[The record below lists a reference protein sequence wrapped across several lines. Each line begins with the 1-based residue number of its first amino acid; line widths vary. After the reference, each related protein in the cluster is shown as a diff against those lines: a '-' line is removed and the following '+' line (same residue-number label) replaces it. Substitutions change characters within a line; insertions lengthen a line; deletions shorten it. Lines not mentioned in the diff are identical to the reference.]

1 MLTAGYEFY
10 RGTYHGDKITAAEWP
25 VLSRDA
31 AACLEELTLGRTAAD
46 LAPELLE
53 RCQMAL
59 CAVAE
64 EYKAEREEG
73 AGVVASESVGSW
85 SRTYA
90 QTASPAQKRRDAAW
104 MWLGNIDNDES
115 RVIEFYPTD
124 VSFAENFYA
133 LAAEFEERQNDIKAR
148 SAAIAEG
155 DGSKLEKSRAELA
168 LTREAFA
175 FLREGIDRT
184 FGPGTAQTV
193 FGSRDSVAMAAR
205 FFRGVTPYIR
215 KARQGELDRY
225 LKEPAEDV
233 ME

>member
-90 QTASPAQKRRDAAW
+90 QTASPAQKRRDARVDVAGEYRPAVPGRRIAVW
-104 MWLGNIDNDES
+104 PHTVTIWRRGADES
-115 RVIEFYPTD
+115 YT
-124 VSFAENFYA
+124 AEVVTGCLWEDRRGEQLRKTGASASNGVKVYMP
-133 LAAEFEERQNDIKAR
+133 IT
-148 SAAIAEG
+148 AAIQAGDYAAKGEG
-155 DGSKLEKSRAELA
+155 YGAVRTAKDIVA
-168 LTREAFA
+168 LGGLRVSEA
-175 FLREGIDRT
+175 DRLD
-184 FGPGTAQTV
+184 FGRLSHVEA
-193 FGSRDSVAMAAR
+193 
-205 FFRGVTPYIR
+205 
-215 KARQGELDRY
+215 
-225 LKEPAEDV
+225 V

>member
-10 RGTYHGDKITAAEWP
+10 RGIYHGDRIAAAEWP
-25 VLSRDA
+25 ALSRDA

-46 LAPELLE
+46 LDSELLE

-90 QTASPAQKRRDAAW
+90 QTASPAQKRRDAAGEYRPAVPGRRIAVW
-104 MWLGNIDNDES
+104 PHTVTIWRRGADES
-115 RVIEFYPTD
+115 YT
-124 VSFAENFYA
+124 AEVVNGCLWEDRRGEQLRKTGASASNGVKVYMPITTAIQAGDYA
-133 LAAEFEERQNDIKAR
+133 AKGEGYGAVRTAKDI
-148 SAAIAEG
+148 
-155 DGSKLEKSRAELA
+155 
-168 LTREAFA
+168 
-175 FLREGIDRT
+175 
-184 FGPGTAQTV
+184 
-193 FGSRDSVAMAAR
+193 VAMGGLRVSEADR
-205 FFRGVTPYIR
+205 
-215 KARQGELDRY
+215 LDFGR
-225 LKEPAEDV
+225 LSHVEAV

>member
-1 MLTAGYEFY
+1 MDSLNIAGKAV
-10 RGTYHGDKITAAEWP
+10 R
-25 VLSRDA
+25 
-31 AACLEELTLGRTAAD
+31 
-46 LAPELLE
+46 
-53 RCQMAL
+53 L
-59 CAVAE
+59 C
-64 EYKAEREEG
+64 
-73 AGVVASESVGSW
+73 
-85 SRTYA
+85 
-90 QTASPAQKRRDAAW
+90 
-104 MWLGNIDNDES
+104 IDNDES

-155 DGSKLEKSRAELA
+155 DGSKLA

>member
-90 QTASPAQKRRDAAW
+90 QTAAW
-104 MWLGNIDNDES
+104 MWLGNTGLLYRGGES
-115 RVIEFYPTD
+115 LCGRIP
-124 VSFAENFYA
+124 
-133 LAAEFEERQNDIKAR
+133 
-148 SAAIAEG
+148 
-155 DGSKLEKSRAELA
+155 
-168 LTREAFA
+168 
-175 FLREGIDRT
+175 
-184 FGPGTAQTV
+184 
-193 FGSRDSVAMAAR
+193 
-205 FFRGVTPYIR
+205 
-215 KARQGELDRY
+215 
-225 LKEPAEDV
+225 
-233 ME
+233 

>member
-90 QTASPAQKRRDAAW
+90 QTASPAQKRRDAASGAEAQTKATPQKW
-104 MWLGNIDNDES
+104 SPAACG
-115 RVIEFYPTD
+115 RTD
-124 VSFAENFYA
+124 GVNSFARPGPRRRMASRFICPSPQPFRPEIT
-133 LAAEFEERQNDIKAR
+133 RQ
-148 SAAIAEG
+148 
-155 DGSKLEKSRAELA
+155 RAK
-168 LTREAFA
+168 
-175 FLREGIDRT
+175 
-184 FGPGTAQTV
+184 GTGQ
-193 FGSRDSVAMAAR
+193 
-205 FFRGVTPYIR
+205 
-215 KARQGELDRY
+215 
-225 LKEPAEDV
+225 
-233 ME
+233 